1 MSIILKNLAIS
12 SQTHLI
18 FRALNTSTVVYSK
31 QWRVQ
36 QGLCLNR
43 NAEGVLTDT
52 PDFTYLDGRPTP
64 LLQKQKK
71 RMLRQREYASKII
84 ELCSEI
90 DFAKERH
97 NFMLAAKE
105 DERKSIIA
113 NRLKPKGALLK
124 AKK

>member
-1 MSIILKNLAIS
+1 MSIVLKNLAIA

-18 FRALNTSTVVYSK
+18 YRALSTSTAVCSK

-36 QGLCLNR
+36 HGLSLNR

-71 RMLRQREYASKII
+71 RILRQREFASKIV

-97 NFMLAAKE
+97 NYLQAAKE

-113 NRLKPKGALLK
+113 NRLKPKGTALK